1 MTKHYI
7 LCIMITNQKGDESV
21 MDINSLLSMLLTSS
35 NTNEISQKSGASQ
48 QDVGSVLTS
57 ALPMLL
63 GGKSENSTA
72 KAVSKDTGINL
83 NTILSILTA
92 AAPLLQQLLGG
103 DSNSSSGGLAGLLGG
118 LTSSASGGL
127 GNLGSLV
134 TNLFG
139 GGSSS
144 KPAETAPAQDSQPKV
159 IKNTNKKTTAK
170 TTTTTKKTTTKK

>member
-1 MTKHYI
+1 
-7 LCIMITNQKGDESV
+7 

-103 DSNSSSGGLAGLLGG
+103 SSDNKSSGGLAGLLGG
-118 LTSSASGGL
+118 LTSSASSGGGL
-127 GNLGSLV
+127 GNLGGLI

-144 KPAETAPAQDSQPKV
+144 KPAPAETAQPSQPQV

-170 TTTTTKKTTTKK
+170 TTTAKKTTTKK